1 MIFFQRPEDVLSA
14 CQTWANNYQVYLDT
28 ANAFLAQLGLGIPTA
43 QNICLGIYDF
53 LLSFVKLNP
62 FWPYQNFS

>member
-1 MIFFQRPEDVLSA
+1 MIFFQRPEDFLTA
-14 CQTWANNYQVYLDT
+14 CQTWATSMDQYFNVF
-28 ANAFLAQLGLGIPTA
+28 NAFLAVFGLGSPTL

-53 LLSFVKLNP
+53 LLNFAKLNP